1 MSELPLIVTL
11 SLNEDAQAWF
21 DALRRQYFP
30 PALLRV
36 GAHVTM
42 FHALPGSEEAPVSQA
57 LAACAHRTPVFPV
70 ACPGLRFLGRGVAFS
85 LSAPQALDLRREL
98 AGIFAAWLTSQD
110 RAKWQPHVTV
120 QNKVAPDVA
129 RQTQSALAMLEPP
142 PIDARGL
149 ALWRYCNGPWSFVA
163 AFAFPGGSPPAG

>member
-1 MSELPLIVTL
+1 VSELPLIVTL

-129 RQTQSALAMLEPP
+129 CQTHARLQEEPLPSAVTA
-142 PIDARGL
+142 DGV
-149 ALWRYCNGPWSFVA
+149 ALWRYLGGPWEAVA
-163 AFAFPGGSPPAG
+163 RFGFTPLG